1 MKRKSSIS
9 TKLASMVDR
18 NILRF
23 ITDDHTSSRVLR
35 QSVGVRVTKTVAP
48 ERRRGISIN
57 KGVVCE
63 VYNGLKLLHLVI
75 TFMVV
80 RSFIDGANGSNFIEH
95 QLSVVN

>member
-1 MKRKSSIS
+1 MKQKSSIS

-63 VYNGLKLLHLVI
+63 HMRSSGRKTNGI
-75 TFMVV
+75 
-80 RSFIDGANGSNFIEH
+80 
-95 QLSVVN
+95 